1 MPTSMSSCMRTKV
14 TGRMQRRLGPGLRV
28 RILLLVLDFFGRLPE
43 EQVRA
48 DRDSKHRHNDRKIV
62 TRELDVR
69 HDEVLRNGPPVP
81 LV

>member
-1 MPTSMSSCMRTKV
+1 MPTSMSSCMRTKSRAACS
-14 TGRMQRRLGPGLRV
+14 GAFPGLRV

-48 DRDSKHRHNDRKIV
+48 DRDSKHRHNDGKIV

-69 HDEVLRNGPPVP
+69 HDEVLRNGPPGP